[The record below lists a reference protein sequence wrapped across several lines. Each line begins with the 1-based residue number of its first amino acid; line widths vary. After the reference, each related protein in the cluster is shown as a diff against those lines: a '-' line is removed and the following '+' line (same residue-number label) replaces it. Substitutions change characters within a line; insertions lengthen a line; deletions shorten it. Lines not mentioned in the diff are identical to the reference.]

1 MLKIK
6 NTETFYQL
14 DKSPDFLRNSSF
26 PKQRFLSNPIEH
38 FTDGQHETCTGGEE
52 VCTGTKG
59 DKLFPLKCEVA
70 PRVCVPKSA
79 HLNKHFEEKEAEK
92 QKKQEISKINERVL
106 EIKEAQEREK
116 EEKKELIKS
125 NVRVAVAQDKQ
136 QQAQQEKEKEKQNM
150 KKLKKIQEIREDQ
163 QVKLKDEKQKLKDKA
178 RERLSTIG
186 TEVDDFVF
194 NAMKKYLEPLV
205 FNEVKPVALKYAGES
220 EIRTVNETTKKAKE
234 VIMSKKALTIQ
245 KGLEAVNNSK
255 FREIIEKLAT
265 LTEMDEDL
273 KKGTLSSL
281 DYAPQLQFRR
291 VRNAIV
297 DTAINE
303 IVDEALITE
312 GWNGKEKETWL
323 LFPSC
328 TVM

>member
-6 NTETFYQL
+6 KTETFYQL

-59 DKLFPLKCEVA
+59 DKLFPLKCEVT
-70 PRVCVPKSA
+70 PRVCVPNSA

-106 EIKEAQEREK
+106 EIKQAQQEK
-116 EEKKELIKS
+116 KDENKELIKS
-125 NVRVAVAQDKQ
+125 NVRIAVAQDKQ
-136 QQAQQEKEKEKQNM
+136 KQAQHDKKKEKQNM
-150 KKLKKIQEIREDQ
+150 EKLKKIQEIKEDQ
-163 QVKLKDEKQKLKDKA
+163 QVKLKDERQKLKDKA

-186 TEVDDFVF
+186 IEVDDFVF

-220 EIRTVNETTKKAKE
+220 EVKTVNETMNKAKE

-245 KGLEAVNNSK
+245 KGQEAVNNSK
-255 FREIIEKLAT
+255 FREVIEKLAT
-265 LTEMDEDL
+265 LTGMDEDL

-281 DYAPQLQFRR
+281 EYAPQLQFRR

-297 DTAINE
+297 DTSINE
-303 IVDEALITE
+303 IVDEALKTE
-312 GWNGKEKETWL
+312 GWDGQEKYRS
-323 LFPSC
+323 LFYC
-328 TVM
+328 NVM